1 MAIDLFSN
9 KNHSFFSSKKIPY
22 LVLGIILGLSF
33 LFFIRSCSFNNHPDM
48 TFHIGQDS
56 RWATLNLMGKERNL
70 TAFNNELLSSIAK
83 LENFNIRIEIT
94 SAADLISDLEEGTL
108 QGALTSV
115 QPSYLNEEN
124 LIFSNPYFHIGPV
137 LIIPS
142 TAPIEGWNDKRKKII
157 GIPLYSPI
165 LTSLEEDSTIQ
176 TKIYDDILHALS
188 DLSDHKIDG
197 AIFPAIPAKT
207 YVRTFYRHE
216 LKIATLPLTDEA
228 IRLTALKN
236 EKGIMLI
243 ELFNK
248 GLAALKKDETY
259 DKFLDRWSL
268 INVEKIENK

>member
-1 MAIDLFSN
+1 
-9 KNHSFFSSKKIPY
+9 
-22 LVLGIILGLSF
+22 
-33 LFFIRSCSFNNHPDM
+33 M

-188 DLSDHKIDG
+188 DLSDYKIDG
-197 AIFPAIPAKT
+197 AIFPAIPANT

-228 IRLTALKN
+228 IRLAALKN

-248 GLAALKKDETY
+248 GLATLKKDETY
-259 DKFLDRWSL
+259 DKFLERWSL
-268 INVEKIENK
+268 INVEKIEH